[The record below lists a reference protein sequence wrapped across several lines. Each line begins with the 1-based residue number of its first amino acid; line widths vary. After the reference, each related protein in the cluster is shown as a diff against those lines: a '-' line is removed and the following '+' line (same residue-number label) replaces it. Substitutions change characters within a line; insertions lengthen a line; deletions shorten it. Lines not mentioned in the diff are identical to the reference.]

1 MSIET
6 TRTPN
11 SGFTLIEL
19 MIVIAI
25 IGILA
30 AIAIPNFIAYRNKA
44 YCSATQSDAD
54 TVVAAIG
61 DYFSIP
67 SNRSVTTAALTGAN
81 ATGKIYV
88 SGVLSNP
95 NAWIVSATNPST
107 VITIQVTDASGR
119 CPQDYQLSM
128 TQVAN
133 ARAFWDG
140 ANTYTKLMAP

>member
-1 MSIET
+1 MSMVTVRI
-6 TRTPN
+6 RN
-11 SGFTLIEL
+11 GGFTLIEL

-44 YCSATQSDAD
+44 FCSATQSDAD
-54 TVVAAIG
+54 SVAAAVG

-119 CPQDYQLSM
+119 CPQDYQMSM

-133 ARAFWDG
+133 PRAFWDG

>member
-1 MSIET
+1 MLMGT
-6 TRTPN
+6 KKQCN
-11 SGFTLIEL
+11 GGFTLIEL

-44 YCSATQSDAD
+44 FCSATQSDAD
-54 TVVAAIG
+54 AVAAAVG
-61 DYFSIP
+61 EYFSIP
-67 SNRSVTTAALTGAN
+67 SNWSVTTAALTGAN

-95 NAWIVSATNPST
+95 NAWIVRATNPST
-107 VITIQVTDASGR
+107 VITIQVTDASAR

-128 TQVAN
+128 TQATN
-133 ARAFWDG
+133 PRAFWDG
-140 ANTYTKLMAP
+140 ASTYTKLMAP